1 MLKETKR
8 PMPMLVA
15 YVLIILLLYLQ
26 KIWNFEEGI
35 FIIDDLET
43 NISKKITYVA
53 ECLTTRTIKDSLL
66 EVLNEDSHFSS
77 D

>member
-1 MLKETKR
+1 
-8 PMPMLVA
+8 MLVA